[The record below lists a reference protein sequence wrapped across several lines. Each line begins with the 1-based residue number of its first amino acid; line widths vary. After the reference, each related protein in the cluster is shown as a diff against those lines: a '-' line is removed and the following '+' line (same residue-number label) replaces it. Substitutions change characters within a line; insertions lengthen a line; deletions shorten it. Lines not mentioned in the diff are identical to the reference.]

1 MQEIICD
8 ITRECY
14 LLSAFLKSE
23 ILKESFSHRANP
35 NRSFFFFKACLSPFF
50 SKGISRVQ
58 ATY

>member
-35 NRSFFFFKACLSPFF
+35 N
-50 SKGISRVQ
+50 
-58 ATY
+58 